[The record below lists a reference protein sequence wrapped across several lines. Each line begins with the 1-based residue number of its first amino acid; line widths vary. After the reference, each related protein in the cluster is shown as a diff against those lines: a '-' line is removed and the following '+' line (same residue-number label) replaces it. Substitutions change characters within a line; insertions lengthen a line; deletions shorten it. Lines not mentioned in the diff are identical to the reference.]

1 MKNKILYTALILFV
15 ATSMVA
21 AQTTEEVKSI
31 TKHEF
36 SIGAFGGLQSLQYD
50 VTRGDVSGG
59 IGFGGGLG
67 YFFNLNSK
75 WSIGTGVDFS
85 YYASSYEIST
95 FNGQYIKDEIR
106 ELKKYRSTFDYT
118 VTGYEESQS
127 ALMLEIPVLARF
139 SLGLGAAQKNA
150 IQFTAGAKFGFPM
163 SASYT
168 ASAAGHQTNKVKL
181 SFEDQEYEGIFPPS
195 LPVPE
200 QKGDF
205 DASMSIQA
213 LAEVGYRMAIGEK
226 SGLYFGAYFTYGLND
241 IQNTKDGDIITYSVT
256 NSDLENHPP
265 KPSYDGVLNT
275 NTASSIRPMGFGLK
289 VHFSFGL

>member
-1 MKNKILYTALILFV
+1 MKNKILYTALILFA
-15 ATSMVA
+15 ATSMVV
-21 AQTTEEVKSI
+21 AQTEEVKSI

-50 VTRGDVSGG
+50 AIRGDVSGG

-75 WSIGTGVDFS
+75 WSIGTGIDFS

-95 FNGQYIKDEIR
+95 FDGQY
-106 ELKKYRSTFDYT
+106 KKNGATFDYT

-139 SLGLGAAQKNA
+139 SLGLGADQKNA

-168 ASAAGHQTNKVKL
+168 ASAAGHKTNKVKL
-181 SFEDQEYEGIFPPS
+181 DFEDVTYEGIFPPS
-195 LPVPE
+195 AVVPE

-205 DASMSIQA
+205 DAAMSIQL

-226 SGLYFGAYFTYGLND
+226 NGLYFGAYFTYGLND
-241 IQNTKDGDIITYSVT
+241 IQNTKNGEMISYSTTDLDLT
-256 NSDLENHPP
+256 NNPP
-265 KPSYDGVLNT
+265 KYFYNESVLNT
-275 NTASSIRPMGFGLK
+275 NMASSIRPMGFGLK
-289 VHFSFGL
+289 VRFSFGL

>member
-1 MKNKILYTALILFV
+1 MKNKILYTALLLFA

-21 AQTTEEVKSI
+21 AQTTEGVKSI
-31 TKHEF
+31 AKHEF
-36 SIGAFGGLQSLQYD
+36 SIGVFGGLQSLQYN

-67 YFFNLNSK
+67 YFYNFNSQ
-75 WSIGTGVDFS
+75 WSIGTGIDFS
-85 YYASSYEIST
+85 YYASSYEIAK
-95 FNGQYIKDEIR
+95 FDEQYKERNVAI
-106 ELKKYRSTFDYT
+106 FDYT

-150 IQFTAGAKFGFPM
+150 IQFTAGAKLGFPM

-168 ASAAGHQTNKVKL
+168 ASAAGHKTKTATL
-181 SFEDQEYEGIFPPS
+181 EYENVTYNFDELFAPNTPQKVS
-195 LPVPE
+195 E

-205 DASMSIQA
+205 DAAMSIQL

-226 SGLYFGAYFTYGLND
+226 NGLYFGAYFAYGLND
-241 IQNTKDGDIITYSVT
+241 IQNTKNGEMITYST
-256 NSDLENHPP
+256 TSSDLINKLP
-265 KPSYDGVLNT
+265 KPTYKESVLNT

-289 VHFSFGL
+289 VRFSFGL